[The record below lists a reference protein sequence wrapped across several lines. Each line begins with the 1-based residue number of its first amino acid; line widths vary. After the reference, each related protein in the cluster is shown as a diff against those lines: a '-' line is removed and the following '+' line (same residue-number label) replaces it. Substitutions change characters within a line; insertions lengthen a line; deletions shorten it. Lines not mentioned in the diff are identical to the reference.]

1 MKKKVVIYGCGFH
14 GRAVFRKCAQ
24 LKNKFEIVAWI
35 DNDKKKINKSLFNKK
50 IYLPNKLRKIKFDSI
65 IISGR
70 EIDLKIKQIK
80 KIVTNTKF
88 LFWGN
93 KEIKPSKKKI
103 LKRDKSLKIILKYVL
118 SVLEREKINYWIDS
132 SALLTIF
139 RKDNLSIRSDFDISI
154 EKKYMGKIR
163 KLFKSNKFF
172 YFHQLKI
179 YKSKIKL
186 FFTSKN
192 DIRLYEP
199 AVVDLCFQDFSK
211 KKYIFN
217 YLNPKKKFLKKFF
230 KKFKYI
236 KYQNLNFKIPF
247 ESEKYLKSLYGNWKL
262 RKNFYSNNLA
272 RKKPYLH
279 QPFIK

>member
-1 MKKKVVIYGCGFH
+1 M
-14 GRAVFRKCAQ
+14 
-24 LKNKFEIVAWI
+24 
-35 DNDKKKINKSLFNKK
+35 
-50 IYLPNKLRKIKFDSI
+50 
-65 IISGR
+65 
-70 EIDLKIKQIK
+70 
-80 KIVTNTKF
+80 
-88 LFWGN
+88 FWGN

-192 DIRLYEP
+192 DIGYMNQL
-199 AVVDLCFQDFSK
+199 LL
-211 KKYIFN
+211 IFV
-217 YLNPKKKFLKKFF
+217 
-230 KKFKYI
+230 
-236 KYQNLNFKIPF
+236 FKIF
-247 ESEKYLKSLYGNWKL
+247 QK
-262 RKNFYSNNLA
+262 KNIFL
-272 RKKPYLH
+272 
-279 QPFIK
+279 II

>member
-1 MKKKVVIYGCGFH
+1 MKKVVIYGCGFH

-154 EKKYMGKIR
+154 EKIYGK
-163 KLFKSNKFF
+163 N
-172 YFHQLKI
+172 
-179 YKSKIKL
+179 
-186 FFTSKN
+186 
-192 DIRLYEP
+192 
-199 AVVDLCFQDFSK
+199 
-211 KKYIFN
+211 
-217 YLNPKKKFLKKFF
+217 
-230 KKFKYI
+230 
-236 KYQNLNFKIPF
+236 
-247 ESEKYLKSLYGNWKL
+247 
-262 RKNFYSNNLA
+262 
-272 RKKPYLH
+272 
-279 QPFIK
+279 